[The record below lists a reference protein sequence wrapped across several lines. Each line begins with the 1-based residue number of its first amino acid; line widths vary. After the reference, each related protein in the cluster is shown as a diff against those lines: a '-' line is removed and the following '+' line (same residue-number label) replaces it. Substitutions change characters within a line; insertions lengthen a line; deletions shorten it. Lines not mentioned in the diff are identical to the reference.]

1 MNGCSCRRRGGG
13 RGQSRQ
19 HERERE
25 QCGAVG
31 WEACFLTASLV
42 EGRTGT
48 AHALANLRELRHLRF
63 ELHSGYLRVHGAVS
77 RSYKHRRQH
86 FVVTASRT
94 SNGLSLWKRC
104 LRDIRDCPSLPSEQ
118 RRAHLYRNSYM

>member
-1 MNGCSCRRRGGG
+1 MLVGLGIRTDDIGGLLLQRR
-13 RGQSRQ
+13 
-19 HERERE
+19 
-25 QCGAVG
+25 
-31 WEACFLTASLV
+31 EACFLTASLV

-48 AHALANLRELRHLRF
+48 AHALANLRELRHL
-63 ELHSGYLRVHGAVS
+63 HGAVS

-104 LRDIRDCPSLPSEQ
+104 LRDIRDCPSLQ
-118 RRAHLYRNSYM
+118 RRTLP